1 MVLWTLFPLL
11 LRQSADKTQPETYW
25 LLQSPVNPVALGS
38 LPGAA
43 NAKLTMLKAATATER
58 IEERI
63 EEMGG
68 WTASYVDVDTLYSIR
83 GAW

>member
-1 MVLWTLFPLL
+1 M
-11 LRQSADKTQPETYW
+11 
-25 LLQSPVNPVALGS
+25 NPVALGS

-43 NAKLTMLKAATATER
+43 NAKLTMLKTATAMER

-68 WTASYVDVDTLYSIR
+68 WTASYVDVDMLYSIR